1 MKKIQT
7 YKSFLESFNKDTAVM
22 HEKSIYDFFE
32 ELKNYRWNDK
42 FPASSISFWSDHF
55 IGEGWF
61 NKVKSHIDRIF
72 DICQEVDLNHI
83 NDAMLEVFDTIPDEK
98 ERKVYTSVLYG
109 DYKRVDDSNKY
120 KFNGTM
126 PLMMPFSDPLAVQKR
141 KNGIILGILIDMI
154 NPTLHVWI
162 GHRLPGTKGDT
173 LLRDS
178 KESRYV
184 TDEKW
189 QCQNIK
195 FTDEIF
201 KGRISEWAMKD
212 YEKYS
217 LDNILNLYRP
227 GVVINI
233 GGWGSESRYTGPMDL
248 EKLESDIDEVIDLVT
263 AELDYED
270 ILWEYSRGERKFDTS
285 QPIYDYEVKILLK
298 M

>member
-1 MKKIQT
+1 MKKLQT

-32 ELKNYRWNDK
+32 ELKNWRWNDK

-61 NKVKSHIDRIF
+61 DKVKSHIDRLF
-72 DICQEVDLNHI
+72 DVCQEVDLNHI
-83 NDAMLEVFDTIPDEK
+83 NDAMLEVFDTIPEEK

-109 DYKRVDDSNKY
+109 DYKRIDEPNNRS

-126 PLMMPFSDPLAVQKR
+126 PLMMPYDDPLAVQKR

-154 NPTLHVWI
+154 SPTLH
-162 GHRLPGTKGDT
+162 LPGIKGDT

-178 KESRYV
+178 RESRFV

-189 QCQNIK
+189 QCQNVK

-212 YEKYS
+212 YKKYS

-233 GGWGSESRYTGPMDL
+233 GGWGSESIHTGKMNL
-248 EKLESDIDEVIDLVT
+248 GKLESAIDEVIDVVT
-263 AELDYED
+263 ADLDYED
-270 ILWEYSRGERKFDTS
+270 ILWEYSRGDRKFDTS
-285 QPIYDYEVKILLK
+285 QPIYDYEVKILLN

>member
-1 MKKIQT
+1 MKKLET
-7 YKSFLESFNKDTAVM
+7 YKSFLESFNKDTALM

-32 ELKNYRWNDK
+32 ELKHLRWDDK
-42 FPASSISFWSDHF
+42 FPVSSISLWSDHF

-61 NKVKSHIDRIF
+61 DKVKSHIDRLF
-72 DICQEVDLNHI
+72 DVCQEVDLRHI
-83 NDAMLEVFDTIPDEK
+83 NDAMLEVFDTIPEGK
-98 ERKVYTSVLYG
+98 ERMVYTSVLYG
-109 DYKRVDDSNKY
+109 DYKRIDEPNNRS

-126 PLMMPFSDPLAVQKR
+126 PLMMSYDDPLAVQRR

-154 NPTLHVWI
+154 SPTLHQ
-162 GHRLPGTKGDT
+162 PGIKGDT
-173 LLRDS
+173 LLRDT
-178 KESRYV
+178 KESEYV

-189 QCQNIK
+189 QCQNIQFEEVLRGK
-195 FTDEIF
+195 V
-201 KGRISEWAMKD
+201 SEYSMKD
-212 YEKYS
+212 YKKYS

-248 EKLESDIDEVIDLVT
+248 ERLENSIDEVIDLVT
-263 AELDYED
+263 ADLDYED
-270 ILWEYSRGERKFDTS
+270 VLWEYSRGERKFDTS